1 MRIFLIGFM
10 GCGKSTMG
18 RTLAA
23 KLGLTF
29 IDLDHYLEERYFK
42 TIPRIFAEEG
52 EDAFRRKERK
62 MLEEVAA
69 FDQVIVATGGGA
81 PCFFDN
87 IELMNQAGFCI
98 FMDIDAESLIY
109 RLTHA
114 RTERPLIKGKSP
126 EELREFIDAL
136 MLKRRPFYE
145 KAQYIL
151 KGKEISAEQIIE
163 IVDEKKLNSGHD

>member
-1 MRIFLIGFM
+1 
-10 GCGKSTMG
+10 MG
-18 RTLAA
+18 RSLASM
-23 KLGLTF
+23 LGLTF

-69 FDQVIVATGGGA
+69 FDHVIVATGGGA

-87 IELMNQAGFCI
+87 IDLMNQSGFCI
-98 FMDIDAESLIY
+98 FMDVDVDSLIY

-126 EELREFIDAL
+126 EELRDFIDAL

-163 IVDEKKLNSGHD
+163 IVNAKNVKLRP

>member
-1 MRIFLIGFM
+1 
-10 GCGKSTMG
+10 
-18 RTLAA
+18 
-23 KLGLTF
+23 
-29 IDLDHYLEERYFK
+29 
-42 TIPRIFAEEG
+42 
-52 EDAFRRKERK
+52 
-62 MLEEVAA
+62 
-69 FDQVIVATGGGA
+69 
-81 PCFFDN
+81 
-87 IELMNQAGFCI
+87 MNQAGFCI

>member
-10 GCGKSTMG
+10 GCGKSTLG
-18 RTLAA
+18 RSLAS

-29 IDLDHYLEERYFK
+29 VDLDNYLEERYFK

-87 IELMNQAGFCI
+87 IDLMNQSGFCI
-98 FMDIDAESLIY
+98 FLDVDIESLIY

-126 EELREFIDAL
+126 EELHEFIEGL

-145 KAQYIL
+145 KAHYIL
-151 KGKEISAEQIIE
+151 KGKEISPEQVIE
-163 IVDEKKLNSGHD
+163 IVSDLI

>member
-1 MRIFLIGFM
+1 
-10 GCGKSTMG
+10 MG
-18 RTLAA
+18 RTLAS

-87 IELMNQAGFCI
+87 IDLMNQSGFCI
-98 FMDIDAESLIY
+98 FLDVDTESLIH

-114 RTERPLIKGKSP
+114 RTERPLIKGKST
-126 EELREFIDAL
+126 EELRDFIDAL

-145 KAQYIL
+145 KAHYIL
-151 KGKEISAEQIIE
+151 KGKEIHAEQVIE
-163 IVDEKKLNSGHD
+163 LVNANKKNPDHD